1 MDIFVKNIYDKLR
14 KMGDKLVNNLMK
26 GFMMFFDLENK
37 ILFVMVLSIVFVFG
51 GVVIMGV
58 LCELLVVVGVVV
70 LVIVFIGLVDFG
82 FVCDFKIVCENVVN
96 VRIKSFIKI
105 KIK

>member
-26 GFMMFFDLENK
+26 GFMMFFDLEN
-37 ILFVMVLSIVFVFG
+37 IIVFVMVLSIVFVFG

-58 LCELLVVVGVVV
+58 CELVVVVGVVV
-70 LVIVFIGLVDFG
+70 LVIVFIGLFDFE

-96 VRIKSFIKI
+96 VRIKSLIKI
-105 KIK
+105 IIK